1 MFQEAINQYNR
12 GSAHPFNPKVVLF
25 DMDGVLY
32 DSMPN
37 HAQVWM
43 LAMKENGIK
52 FSAKDAYAT
61 EGARGV
67 DTVKKYAKAQLGK
80 DLTDEEAEAIYQ
92 LKARYFHELLP
103 PSIFDGVRDL
113 MQKIRNCGLKI
124 SVVTG
129 SGQRTLIERL
139 LNDFS
144 DFLTEDQV
152 TTAFDVKRGK
162 PNPDPYLT
170 GLRKAGN
177 YAPYEGIVVENA
189 PLGIRSG
196 VAAHCFTVAINS
208 GPLSDSSLLDEGA
221 NILFPT
227 IRKFAD
233 NWDDLI
239 RNLKPSF

>member
-103 PSIFDGVRDL
+103 RFHFRWRKGSDAEDKELRTENRCCDGQWPANTHRAVAQRLQRLSHRRPSDDGFRRETW
-113 MQKIRNCGLKI
+113 Q
-124 SVVTG
+124 T
-129 SGQRTLIERL
+129 
-139 LNDFS
+139 
-144 DFLTEDQV
+144 
-152 TTAFDVKRGK
+152 
-162 PNPDPYLT
+162 
-170 GLRKAGN
+170 
-177 YAPYEGIVVENA
+177 
-189 PLGIRSG
+189 
-196 VAAHCFTVAINS
+196 
-208 GPLSDSSLLDEGA
+208 
-221 NILFPT
+221 
-227 IRKFAD
+227 
-233 NWDDLI
+233 
-239 RNLKPSF
+239 